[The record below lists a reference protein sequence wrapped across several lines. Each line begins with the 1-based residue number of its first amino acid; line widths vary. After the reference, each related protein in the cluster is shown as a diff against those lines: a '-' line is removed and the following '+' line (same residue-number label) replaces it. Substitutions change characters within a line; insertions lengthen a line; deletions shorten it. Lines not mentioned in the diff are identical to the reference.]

1 MKLRVN
7 CELASWQVANNQ
19 KKNMVEVA
27 NMVNI
32 RDAVAKT
39 PLPGVD
45 GIVVDSGSPAYGV
58 MGIMFL
64 FLLKF
69 FAILGPI
76 IKF

>member
-32 RDAVAKT
+32 RHAVAKT
-39 PLPGVD
+39 PLPGWHCC
-45 GIVVDSGSPAYGV
+45 
-58 MGIMFL
+58 
-64 FLLKF
+64 
-69 FAILGPI
+69 
-76 IKF
+76 